1 MKSIK
6 LGVTVLLLFLGI
18 VSCKQAERA
27 PVPEVAQ
34 AVAEPAAEPNTG
46 LEIGQ
51 IAPNFTQND
60 QNGKPVSL
68 SDFRGKVV
76 MIDFW
81 ATWCGPCVRAIPD
94 VKELKKK
101 YAGTDLVILG
111 VSLDKDLGRWK
122 SFIANEKMD
131 WLHVADGNFWD
142 NAAAKKY
149 GIESIPSVWIIGAQG
164 QILAKNLRGSQ
175 VAGAV
180 ALAMQK

>member
-1 MKSIK
+1 MKTFK

-27 PVPEVAQ
+27 P
-34 AVAEPAAEPNTG
+34 EPAASKESSLGNMEG
-46 LEIGQ
+46 LEIGLV
-51 IAPNFTQND
+51 APNFTQND

-81 ATWCGPCVRAIPD
+81 ATWCGPCVRSIPD
-94 VKELKKK
+94 VKELRKK
-101 YAGTDLVILG
+101 YAGTNLVILG

-122 SFIANEKMD
+122 TFIKSEQMD
-131 WLHVADGNFWD
+131 WIHVADGNFWD

-149 GIESIPSVWIIGAQG
+149 GIESIPSVWIIGPQG
-164 QILAKNLRGSQ
+164 QILAKNLRGGQ
-175 VAGAV
+175 VAPAIAV
-180 ALAMQK
+180 AMQK